1 MTYLVEFST
10 RLNKVTNLSIIVP
23 FPATNFSSWFFLL
36 KELFS
41 LVVVWRLLPLSFPFL
56 VESSLALGTPSL
68 GVPRWREITFWVG
81 GIIFH
86 ALCHLQQLLA
96 CFQHL
101 MHYLWAQGFKMLK
114 KATLWVYYSFITT
127 KHSNALNIWMCFAS
141 KRRPS
146 PCLKANNSNPSF
158 RTWLWR
164 VNFTLN
170 SPSNPT
176 HIKVRFV
183 SRFSSLNVPHHLNAW
198 SRRKDWAN

>member
-1 MTYLVEFST
+1 M
-10 RLNKVTNLSIIVP
+10 TNLSIIVT
-23 FPATNFSSWFFLL
+23 FPATNFNSWFFLL

-41 LVVVWRLLPLSFPFL
+41 LVVVWRLLPLSFPFI

-81 GIIFH
+81 GVIFH
-86 ALCHLQQLLA
+86 ALSTFNNSWHVFSTS
-96 CFQHL
+96 CFWRI
-101 MHYLWAQGFKMLK
+101 YLWAQGFKMLK
-114 KATLWVYYSFITT
+114 KATLWVYYSFMGT
-127 KHSNALNIWMCFAS
+127 KHNNALNIWMCFAS

-164 VNFTLN
+164 VNFTLS

-176 HIKVRFV
+176 HIKVGFV
-183 SRFSSLNVPHHLNAW
+183 SGFSSLNVPHHLNAW
-198 SRRKDWAN
+198 SWRKDWAN